1 VPEIVRE
8 AAQPVIVGRYAL
20 FRELAAG
27 GMATVHLGRLLGP
40 VGFSRTIAVKR
51 LHPQYAKDPDFVG
64 MFLDEA
70 NLVSRIRHPNVVPT
84 LDIVN
89 SPSAGLMLVM
99 EYVHGDSL
107 SRLARKCRE
116 AQTPIP
122 PRMIAGIMS
131 NVLLGL
137 HAAHEA
143 RGMNGEPLNIVH
155 RDVSP
160 QNVLVG
166 ADGVARVLDFGVAK
180 AAGRAQTTREGQVKG
195 KLAYMAPEQIRGK
208 VDRRT
213 DVFAAGIVT
222 WELLAGRRMFDGQN
236 EAELLTRVI
245 SGQFPS
251 PTMFAKDLPPQL
263 VAVTMRA
270 LSADPDVRFA
280 TAKEM
285 ALEMEKAVG
294 GVASPSEISEWVE
307 ALSKNE
313 LHERMQYVE
322 SIERASAALSPA
334 RTDPPPP
341 PDVRGMPS
349 GTHPVN
355 GNGKPGKAAAQD
367 FDLDMVEFHKEIS
380 TNNGTTNNGVF
391 LGETEA
397 SAPAEPPSRIWYL
410 AAAMI
415 FLAVAGAGLLA
426 FGLYRSKSTNAVE
439 PMPTMTV
446 PIPSSA
452 VAPVINRGS
461 ASSDVAPVAPSAAPT
476 AASPPPRSAPSAAAS
491 AASNDLEIAEP
502 GPTAAPSAA
511 APSVTA
517 SEAPSTAAAPTNAP
531 TNAPTAAPTAPRP
544 IGPVW
549 VAPTVKTGQP
559 AKGKCDP
566 PYTLDAQGHKH
577 FKPECTLD

>member
-1 VPEIVRE
+1 VPEIARDGK
-8 AAQPVIVGRYAL
+8 PIIVGRYAL

-84 LDIVN
+84 LDVVN
-89 SPSAGLMLVM
+89 SPQSGLMLVM

-116 AQTPIP
+116 AGTPIP

-143 RGMNGEPLNIVH
+143 RGMSGEPLNIVH

-251 PTMFAKDLPPQL
+251 PTMFAKDLPPAL
-263 VAVTMRA
+263 VSVTMRA
-270 LSADPDVRFA
+270 LNADPDLRFA

-285 ALEMEKAVG
+285 AVEMEKAA

-307 ALSKNE
+307 SLSKNE
-313 LHERMQYVE
+313 LAERMSYVE
-322 SIERASAALSPA
+322 SIERQSAGLSPA

-341 PDVRGMPS
+341 PISVRGMPS
-349 GTHPVN
+349 GTHPVAPS
-355 GNGKPGKAAAQD
+355 GGGE

-391 LGETEA
+391 LGE
-397 SAPAEPPSRIWYL
+397 SAAEPAPSPWSQRIWL
-410 AAAMI
+410 IAAAMI
-415 FLAVAGAGLLA
+415 LLALAGAGMLA
-426 FGLYRSKSTNAVE
+426 FGIYRIKSTNAVD
-439 PMPTMTV
+439 PVPTMNV
-446 PIPSSA
+446 PGPSASVAPPSS
-452 VAPVINRGS
+452 VGS
-461 ASSDVAPVAPSAAPT
+461 VAPSAAPSAASVKPAVSVAAPVVAPVPKQTADIEVDQPAPTAT
-476 AASPPPRSAPSAAAS
+476 AASAAPTAPTASAAAS
-491 AASNDLEIAEP
+491 DTAP
-502 GPTAAPSAA
+502 GS
-511 APSVTA
+511 SVATGG
-517 SEAPSTAAAPTNAP
+517 
-531 TNAPTAAPTAPRP
+531 TAAPTATTKPASTAPWVPPVRP
-544 IGPVW
+544 T
-549 VAPTVKTGQP
+549 AKPT
-559 AKGKCDP
+559 GKCDP
-566 PYTLDAQGHKH
+566 PFILDAQGHKH
-577 FKPECTLD
+577 FKPECSLD